1 MVIKL
6 FANNCSKSFYYRIQF
21 FNVEIW
27 DENIHIGLNFIY
39 IIVFYSPETNSY
51 YQKSPQF
58 LSSLGMIW
66 TGLWKILVLLF
77 LKLMYKISKDNI

>member
-6 FANNCSKSFYYRIQF
+6 FANSCSKPFYYRIQF

-39 IIVFYSPETNSY
+39 IIV
-51 YQKSPQF
+51 
-58 LSSLGMIW
+58 
-66 TGLWKILVLLF
+66 LL
-77 LKLMYKISKDNI
+77 